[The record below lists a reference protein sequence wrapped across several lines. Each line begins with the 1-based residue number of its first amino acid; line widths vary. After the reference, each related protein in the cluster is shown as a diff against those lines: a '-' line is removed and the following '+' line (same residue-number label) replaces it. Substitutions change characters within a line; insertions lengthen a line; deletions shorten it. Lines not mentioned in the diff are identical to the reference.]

1 MFRYVDPSGAGN
13 HSGCGCLTQISA
25 GHKTAYC
32 GPSEIDRVLTKE
44 IYRDHDIPTDA
55 NKVKVIHLQHLAEWQ
70 KKLVERR
77 SKIHRR
83 EIARLEALR
92 EKP

>member
-1 MFRYVDPSGAGN
+1 MDAGALLRFPLVTKPLIADHRKLIG
-13 HSGCGCLTQISA
+13 
-25 GHKTAYC
+25 
-32 GPSEIDRVLTKE
+32 VLTKE